1 MDDEFDPEDEAEVL
15 KRQGNQAF
23 SMGYEYRLAALKFF
37 TKAIKLP
44 VKDHKKRSVY
54 FANRA
59 AVNLLGENYGN
70 CVSDCKHAIRLDP
83 DNVKAY
89 YRAAKANFA
98 LKKWSLTAEFVDA
111 GLAVD
116 PANAPLLE
124 IRKAVNDALDKQRL
138 IDAAQ
143 RAKAA
148 KAKASQNAS
157 TQRLFEL
164 LAANDIKIGAPNATV
179 PLADAFS
186 TDPDSGELTCRV
198 VFLYDEHAQSDTI
211 QAMPVSTTFRDQ
223 LDNMFPPNGAAAP
236 WDVDNKYTLSQLELY
251 CVLNQTTQLTYDA
264 DKQSVTRM
272 ERAGK
277 PKWARV
283 DLALTL
289 HQLFQRQNYIVPGVV
304 TLYCVVR
311 GTVHAN
317 KLLSLDPEEM
327 A

>member
-1 MDDEFDPEDEAEVL
+1 MDDDFDPEDEAEVF

-23 SMGYEYRLAALKFF
+23 SMGYEYRLAALKLF

-59 AVNLLGENYGN
+59 AVNLMGENYGN

-98 LKKWSLTAEFVDA
+98 LKKWALTAEFVDA

-124 IRKAVNDALDKQRL
+124 IRKSVNEALEKQRG

-143 RAKAA
+143 REKAA
-148 KAKASQNAS
+148 KAKAAQNAS

-164 LAANDIKIGAPNATV
+164 LGANDVKIGAPNATV

-186 TDPDSGELTCRV
+186 TDPESGELTCRV

-211 QAMPVSTTFRDQ
+211 QAMPLSTTFRDQ
-223 LDNMFPPNGAAAP
+223 LDHMFPPNGAAAP
-236 WDVDNKYTLSQLELY
+236 WDVENKYTLNQLELY
-251 CVLNQTTQLTYDA
+251 CVLNQTTQLTFDA

-283 DLALTL
+283 DLTQTL